1 MIHMEEKHLRIL
13 QRILSKYPYYFFVF
27 GSRVKGTEKRF
38 SDLDLCYK
46 ENIPSVVLF
55 KLEEDFEESDLP
67 FKVDVVNWNYC
78 SNDFKK
84 LIEKDMIPL
93 DLNSTLKN

>member
-1 MIHMEEKHLRIL
+1 MIHMEERHLQIL
-13 QRILSKYPYYFFVF
+13 EQILSQYQYYFFAF

-46 ENIPSVVLF
+46 ENIPSVTIS
-55 KLEEDFEESDLP
+55 KLEEDFEESNLP
-67 FKVDVVNWNYC
+67 FKVDIVNWNYC
-78 SNDFKK
+78 SNDFRS

-93 DLNSTLKN
+93 NFRNTFR